1 MGRQPLTPKPAPEH
15 VPYSVGENAR
25 HALQILLRA
34 SQPDLPAEFMR
45 HVQDVVFVHGPA
57 AGDSVC
63 LPCPLRQQE
72 ACAALK
78 ALEGC
83 AIAAIA
89 DLQLKEHRK
98 EITVNLGRVTCFL
111 MSAYITTLD
120 GLDKSDPKISHRLPG
135 LCPLSALCF
144 VY

>member
-1 MGRQPLTPKPAPEH
+1 MTIGRQPLTPEPTPGGFS
-15 VPYSVGENAR
+15 YSVGENAR
-25 HALQILLRA
+25 RALEILLRA
-34 SQPDLPAEFMR
+34 SQPDLPIEFMR
-45 HVQDVVFVHGPA
+45 HVRDVAFVHGPA

-83 AIAAIA
+83 AVAAIA
-89 DLQLKEHRK
+89 DLQRQERRR

-135 LCPLSALCF
+135 L
-144 VY
+144 

>member
-1 MGRQPLTPKPAPEH
+1 MTIGRQPTPGEAS
-15 VPYSVGENAR
+15 YSVGENAR
-25 HALQILLRA
+25 HALEILLRA
-34 SQPDLPAEFMR
+34 SQPDLPAEFTR
-45 HVQDVVFVHGPA
+45 HVRDVVFLHGPA

-72 ACAALK
+72 VCAALK

-83 AIAAIA
+83 AVAAIA
-89 DLQLKEHRK
+89 DLQHKKHRR

-135 LCPLSALCF
+135 LCPLFALCC